1 MLALSKTLSFLKKLF
16 CLGEMPLLIELES
29 MSVLF
34 GELDEIFVGEAFK
47 NSELNGDDVRR
58 FQEEF

>member
-1 MLALSKTLSFLKKLF
+1 
-16 CLGEMPLLIELES
+16 MPLLIELES